1 MSAITA
7 TCEGNLVADPEL
19 RETNS
24 GLAVCNFRLAV
35 TQRVRAGNND
45 FVDQTEWINVV
56 AWRNTAVNVAHSL
69 KKGDRVTVTGSLKLR
84 EWTHRDGHK
93 MTTPEIH
100 ASSVGA
106 ALTFHVMSPVKAK
119 DALASF
125 DESAPADDPVYDE
138 ASA

>member
-19 RETNS
+19 RETS
-24 GLAVCNFRLAV
+24 TGLAVCNFRLAV
-35 TQRVRAGNND
+35 TNRVRAGNND

-56 AWRNTAVNVAHSL
+56 AWRNTAVNVNASL
-69 KKGDRVTVTGSLKLR
+69 KKGDRVIVSGSLKLR

-93 MTTPEIH
+93 MITPEIH

-106 ALTFHVMSPVKAK
+106 ALTFHVMRPEKAR

-125 DESAPADDPVYDE
+125 ADSPQDDPIYDE
-138 ASA
+138 ATA

>member
-19 RETNS
+19 RETNT

-35 TQRVRAGNND
+35 TNRVRAGNND

-56 AWRNTAVNVAHSL
+56 AWRNVAVNVAASL
-69 KKGDRVTVTGSLKLR
+69 KKGDRVTVTGSLKIR
-84 EWTHRDGHK
+84 DWTHRDGHK

-106 ALTFHVMSPVKAK
+106 ALTFHVMRPEKAR
-119 DALASF
+119 DALAQP
-125 DESAPADDPVYDE
+125 DQVADDPSYDE
-138 ASA
+138 VSA